1 MPTRNRNQVILGGE
15 EPLHPHEEGEDT
27 EEMTDE
33 GVTTG
38 VDTTPEAM
46 TEEVDMMIDEG
57 DMMIEEEDDLMT
69 EGAVMMIDEAVMIE
83 GEVLQ
88 DTMIEE
94 TIVELNTVGED
105 TKTITIKTEPMPENL
120 GIS

>member
-1 MPTRNRNQVILGGE
+1 ME
-15 EPLHPHEEGEDT
+15 EDT

-33 GVTTG
+33 EEVTTG

-57 DMMIEEEDDLMT
+57 VDMMTEEEGEDDLMT
-69 EGAVMMIDEAVMIE
+69 EEAVMMTDEAVMIE

-105 TKTITIKTEPMPENL
+105 TKTIILFSKRRCQK
-120 GIS
+120 I